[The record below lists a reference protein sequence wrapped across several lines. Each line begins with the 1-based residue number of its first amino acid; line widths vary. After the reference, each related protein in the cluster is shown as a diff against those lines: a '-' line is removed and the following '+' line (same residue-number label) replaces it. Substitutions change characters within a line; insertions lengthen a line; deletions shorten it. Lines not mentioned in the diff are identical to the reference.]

1 MSDPLIGNRV
11 SGAGHSIRMDAELQ
25 MHAEPMA
32 ADPLSRCVAKF
43 LDGLIAAALSQ
54 LVPPIGFF
62 AGVTY
67 LLIADG
73 IPPGR
78 SAGKRLLGLAVRG
91 PNGRE
96 CGVRESILR
105 NAIVAGPYALWH
117 LLAQGGWLLGM
128 IGGLAFVGAVVL
140 EGVLLAGNP
149 QGLRL
154 GDELA
159 ETRVVGVTVTDRA

>member
-1 MSDPLIGNRV
+1 MSDPLIGNRG
-11 SGAGHSIRMDAELQ
+11 SGAGHPIRMDAELR

-32 ADPLSRCVAKF
+32 VDPLSRCVAKF
-43 LDGLIAAALSQ
+43 LDGLLAAALSQ

-105 NAIVAGPYALWH
+105 NAMVAGPYATWH
-117 LLAQGGWLLGM
+117 LLAQGGWLLGV
-128 IGGLAFVGAVVL
+128 IGGFMFVVAVVL